1 LCGGR
6 RPFAGEGHGK
16 KRCRFGSR
24 CNRLELLKGVEM
36 ALISDVAA
44 IGTAIV
50 VVIFS
55 VWMVKQVFSDQN

>member
-1 LCGGR
+1 
-6 RPFAGEGHGK
+6 
-16 KRCRFGSR
+16 
-24 CNRLELLKGVEM
+24 M